1 MLRSE
6 RQQVPR
12 RKSAN
17 RSATGGGKGG
27 GGGGGQSPM
36 RYCQP
41 LRFSAARGW
50 LTLSEKCPHR
60 LSFPQCTSTLCREA
74 KEKSDWLDSV
84 RLEARRAHDLVQ
96 SADKLWRQK
105 LQQALEH
112 SLQVCRQTQARETDE
127 MRKRLS
133 QRTS

>member
-1 MLRSE
+1 
-6 RQQVPR
+6 
-12 RKSAN
+12 
-17 RSATGGGKGG
+17 
-27 GGGGGQSPM
+27 M

-96 SADKLWRQK
+96 SADKLWKQK

-112 SLQVCRQTQARETDE
+112 SLQVCRQTQAREKIPQE
-127 MRKRLS
+127 MRYRQQPGTAVVGRPS
-133 QRTS
+133 A